1 MPPPIRHNPDYVTHP
16 GEVLEEH
23 LAASGM
29 SKTELAARCG
39 RPNKTISEIIHGKA
53 EITPQTAI
61 QLERVLGLP
70 ATFWL
75 ALESRY
81 RLSLAT
87 GDERAA
93 RRAAIPWA
101 KRFPVKALIDA
112 GHIEAPDDDEDLVAK
127 LFRFFGV
134 GTVAGWE
141 MQFGA
146 EQVAYRRSPSLKAA
160 RESVTSWIRAG
171 ELQAA
176 EIECATYDAMRFKT
190 ALAKVRALAAR
201 PFADVHEEIIR
212 LCAVAGVAVV
222 FLPELPKTCLSGIAR
237 WLSKDKALIQ
247 LSMRHKSGDHAWF
260 SFFHEAGHI
269 LLHGKKTIFLDEK
282 GMDIDELEKEADRF
296 AQEHLL
302 PSSGYSA
309 FVARR
314 DFSSSA
320 VRRFAATQ
328 GIDAGVVVG
337 RLQREKHIPFAM
349 LNELKD
355 RLAWGEG

>member
-1 MPPPIRHNPDYVTHP
+1 MTLPIRHKPDYITTP
-16 GEVLEEH
+16 GEILEEH
-23 LAASGM
+23 LAVAGM
-29 SKTELAARCG
+29 SKTELATRCG

-61 QLERVLGLP
+61 QLERVLGQP

-87 GDERAA
+87 TDERAA
-93 RRAAIPWA
+93 RRDALPWA
-101 KRFPVKALIDA
+101 KAFPVKALVER
-112 GHIEAPDDDEDLVAK
+112 GHIEAPEDDEDLVGK
-127 LFRFFGV
+127 LFSFFGV

-141 MQFGA
+141 MQFGG

-160 RESVTSWIRAG
+160 HESVAAWIRAG
-171 ELQAA
+171 ELRAA
-176 EIECATYDAMRFKT
+176 TIDCGVYDAKRFRT
-190 ALAKVRALAAR
+190 ALASVRALAAR
-201 PFADVHEEIIR
+201 PFADVHEQIVE
-212 LCAVAGVAVV
+212 LCATAGVAVV

-247 LSMRHKSGDHAWF
+247 LSMRHKTGDHAWF

-269 LLHGKKTIFLDEK
+269 VLHGKKTIFLDEK
-282 GMDIDELEKEADRF
+282 GMDIDELEDEADRF
-296 AQEHLL
+296 AQEQLL
-302 PSSGYSA
+302 PSPSYAA

-320 VRRFAATQ
+320 VKRFAATQ
-328 GIDAGVVVG
+328 RIAPGVVVG
-337 RLQREKHIPFAM
+337 RLQHEKHIHFAM
-349 LNELKD
+349 LNDLKD
-355 RLAWGEG
+355 RLTWGDG